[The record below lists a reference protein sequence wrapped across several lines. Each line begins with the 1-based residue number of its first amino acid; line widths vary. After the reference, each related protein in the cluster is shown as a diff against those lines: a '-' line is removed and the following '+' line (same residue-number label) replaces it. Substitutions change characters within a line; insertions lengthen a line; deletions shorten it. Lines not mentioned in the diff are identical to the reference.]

1 MSKLICI
8 AGPNLGDQWDVPFG
22 TTSIGRHQSNAV
34 VLHDPKV
41 SRKHAV
47 LKFEAD
53 KYTIEDTESLNGT
66 YIYGKKITHA
76 VITPETPI
84 RIGNSTLLFTRKHLH
99 EIGAEYMESVSEDLL
114 LKHKSKEAVM
124 SEILHD
130 LERAKAKQAE
140 KKEGVFGK
148 LLSASS
154 KPDLP
159 PKKKGLGMSQGKK
172 SKP

>member
-8 AGPNLGDQWDVPFG
+8 AGPNRGDQWDIPFG
-22 TTSIGRHQSNAV
+22 TTTIGRHKSNSV

-47 LKFEAD
+47 MRFEAD
-53 KYTIEDTESLNGT
+53 KCTIEDTQSLNGT

-76 VITPETPI
+76 VIAPETPI
-84 RIGNSTLLFTRKHLH
+84 HIGNSTLLFTRKNLH
-99 EIGAEYMESVSEDLL
+99 EIGAEYMESVGEALL

-130 LERAKAKQAE
+130 LEKVKAKDVE
-140 KKEGVFGK
+140 KKQGIFGK
-148 LLSASS
+148 LLHSVSNA
-154 KPDLP
+154 DLP
-159 PKKKGLGMSQGKK
+159 PRKRGLGLAQQKK
-172 SKP
+172 TKP